1 MLPQWVSC
9 EECGEKSV
17 VRGYGRVEF
26 DWGTSSEDGP
36 GGRHT
41 TPHLRSIRL
50 TIDCPHC
57 GVNVQDY
64 YPDGRPTSRAGT
76 PALELL
82 RRLKQ
87 ASTSRS

>member
-9 EECGEKSV
+9 EECGEKSL

-26 DWGTSSEDGP
+26 DWENVGSPDA
-36 GGRHT
+36 

-64 YPDGRPTSRAGT
+64 YPDGRPAAPAGA
-76 PALELL
+76 PPSQLL
-82 RRLKQ
+82 RP
-87 ASTSRS
+87 STSFAAGKR